1 MNKVAKL
8 FLVFDDGTHEIVYSK
23 VSGTGSLMT
32 DINEAFRA
40 GRLILEAVN
49 EHDVTD
55 SHTRFYNTNHLRG
68 ITILEVVD
76 ADS

>member
-1 MNKVAKL
+1 MDKVAKL
-8 FLVFDDGTHEIVYSK
+8 FLVFGDGTHEVVYAK
-23 VSGTGSLMT
+23 VPGTGSLMIS
-32 DINEAFRA
+32 INEAFRY
-40 GRLILEAVN
+40 GRLVLETVN

-55 SHTRFYNTNHLRG
+55 SHTRFYNVNHLRG